1 MSDIRREKTTMA
13 YQEVVRKTETGRCL
27 LCHNA
32 PCSQACNKGIKAADI
47 IRSLRFENESGAKNK
62 LAQECVC
69 KDCDAP
75 CEKACNRS
83 KIDSAIPI
91 RSILCQMVG
100 TKREHQ
106 DTNETNE
113 IGRAHV

>member
-1 MSDIRREKTTMA
+1 MA

-62 LAQECVC
+62 LMQECVC

-91 RSILCQMVG
+91 RSILCQMEG
-100 TKREHQ
+100 MKGE
-106 DTNETNE
+106 TNETNE
-113 IGRAHV
+113 TNKMDL